1 MPEHRVMT
9 TACIVVQ
16 AQGVHGFG
24 SAGSYTTLRAL
35 GVEDGDELIYGAID
49 LAWSEDQIEGA
60 T

>member
-1 MPEHRVMT
+1 MT